1 MLFQENETTEVKEV
15 VVDDIKKEIIAFANC
30 DGGKLYI
37 GVRDDGTVVG
47 VDNADSVSL
56 QISNMVRDAI
66 KPDVTMFLHYETI
79 AENGKNIVAVNI
91 QRGTDR
97 PYYLAKKGMRP
108 EGVYVRQGYSS
119 VPATDTAIRRMIKE
133 TDGDRFEV
141 MRSLN
146 QELTFKAV
154 QKEFELREIEFGAR
168 QMRTLRLIDQ
178 DGLYSN
184 LALLL
189 SDQCVHTIK
198 AAVFQGTD
206 QTIFKDRREF
216 TGSLMQQMNEV
227 YDFID
232 FRNQTRATIEKLY
245 RVDVRDYPEV
255 AVREALMN
263 LLVHRD
269 YAFSASALISIYAD
283 RIEFVS
289 IGGLM
294 PGIDLEDV
302 MVGISV
308 CRNQDLANVF
318 YRLHLIE
325 AYGTGMGKIMKAYE
339 GVQEKPL
346 IETTKNAF
354 KIILPNVNAKY
365 EIGNTIV
372 PKTGPGIQ
380 YIISAEKRLSD
391 EEEKILEYTRTH
403 GTITKNDVIGLL
415 GVSAS
420 TAARVIRK
428 MVKSNLLKQNGK
440 ARNTHYTIAE

>member
-1 MLFQENETTEVKEV
+1 MLFRESETIELKEV

-37 GVRDDGTVVG
+37 GVRDDGTVIG
-47 VDNADSVSL
+47 LDNADSVSL

-66 KPDVTMFLHYETI
+66 KPDITMFLHYETI
-79 AENGKNIVAVNI
+79 VENGKNIVAVDI

-133 TDGDRFEV
+133 TDGDRFEA
-141 MRSLN
+141 MRCLN
-146 QELTFKAV
+146 QDLTFEAAK
-154 QKEFELREIEFGAR
+154 KEFELRKTDFGPQ
-168 QMRTLRLIDQ
+168 QMRTLKLIDR

-216 TGSLMQQMNEV
+216 TGSLMQQMNEI

-269 YAFSASALISIYAD
+269 YSFSASAFISIYTD

-302 MVGISV
+302 LVGISV

-339 GVQEKPL
+339 SMQVKPT
-346 IETTKNAF
+346 IETTKNTF
-354 KIILPNVNAKY
+354 KIILPNINAKY
-365 EIGNTIV
+365 ETENAAV
-372 PKTGPGIQ
+372 KTKSGTPVTVN
-380 YIISAEKRLSD
+380 AEKKLSD
-391 EEEKILEYTRTH
+391 EERKILEYVRTH
-403 GTITKNDVIGLL
+403 GAITRNDVIGLL
-415 GVSAS
+415 EASAS

-428 MVKSNLLKQNGK
+428 MVKANLLEQNGK

>member
-1 MLFQENETTEVKEV
+1 MLFRESETVELKEV

-37 GVRDDGTVVG
+37 GVRDDGMVIG
-47 VDNADSVSL
+47 LDNADSVSL

-66 KPDVTMFLHYETI
+66 KPDITMFLHYETI
-79 AENGKNIVAVNI
+79 VENGKNVVAVDI

-108 EGVYVRQGYSS
+108 EGVYVRHGYSS

-133 TDGDRFEV
+133 TDGDRFEA
-141 MRSLN
+141 MRCLN
-146 QELTFKAV
+146 QDLTFETTK
-154 QKEFELREIEFGAR
+154 KEFDLRKTDFGPQ
-168 QMRTLRLIDQ
+168 QMRTLKLIDQ

-198 AAVFQGTD
+198 VAVFQGTD

-255 AVREALMN
+255 AVREALLN

-269 YAFSASALISIYAD
+269 YSFSASAFISIYED

-325 AYGTGMGKIMKAYE
+325 AYGTGMGKIIKAYE
-339 GVQEKPL
+339 SMQIKPV

-354 KIILPNVNAKY
+354 KIILPNINAKC
-365 EIGNTIV
+365 ETENATV
-372 PKTGPGIQ
+372 KTKSGTPVTVHT
-380 YIISAEKRLSD
+380 EKELSD
-391 EEEKILEYTRTH
+391 EEEKILEYARKH
-403 GTITKNDVIGLL
+403 GAITKNDVIGLL
-415 GVSAS
+415 EVSAS
-420 TAARVIRK
+420 TAVRMIRK
-428 MVKSNLLKQNGK
+428 MVKTNLLEQKGK

>member
-1 MLFQENETTEVKEV
+1 MLFRESETTELKEV

-47 VDNADSVSL
+47 LDNADRASL

-79 AENGKNIVAVNI
+79 IVNGKNILAVDI

-119 VPATDTAIRRMIKE
+119 VPATDTAIRRMIRE
-133 TDGDRFEV
+133 TDGDSFEAMRCLNQDITFEEIKKEFSHRKIEFGPKQ
-141 MRSLN
+141 MRSL
-146 QELTFKAV
+146 K
-154 QKEFELREIEFGAR
+154 
-168 QMRTLRLIDQ
+168 LIDQ

-198 AAVFQGTD
+198 VAVFQGTD

-216 TGSLMQQMNEV
+216 TGSLIQQMNEA

-245 RVDVRDYPEV
+245 RVDVRDYPEI
-255 AVREALMN
+255 AVREALLN

-269 YAFSASALISIYAD
+269 YAFRASALISIFAD
-283 RIEFVS
+283 RIEFIS

-302 MVGISV
+302 MAGISV
-308 CRNQDLANVF
+308 CRNQELANVF

-325 AYGTGMGKIMKAYE
+325 AYGTGMGKIVKAYE
-339 GVQEKPL
+339 GMEKKPV
-346 IETTKNAF
+346 IETTKNTF

-365 EIGNTIV
+365 ETENKIEL
-372 PKTGPGIQ
+372 KSGIQ
-380 YIISAEKRLSD
+380 RTAGIENRLSD
-391 EEEKILEYTRTH
+391 EEEKILEYTRTY
-403 GTITKNDVIGLL
+403 GSITKNDVVGLL
-415 GVSAS
+415 EVSAS

-428 MVKSNLLKQNGK
+428 MVKGNLLKQNGK
-440 ARNTHYTIAE
+440 ARNTHYTVAE

>member
-1 MLFQENETTEVKEV
+1 MLFRESETVELKEV

-37 GVRDDGTVVG
+37 GVRDDGTVIG
-47 VDNADSVSL
+47 LDNADSVSL

-66 KPDVTMFLHYETI
+66 KPDITMFLHYETI
-79 AENGKNIVAVNI
+79 VENGKNIVAVDI
-91 QRGTDR
+91 QRGADR

-119 VPATDTAIRRMIKE
+119 VPATDTAIRHMIKE
-133 TDGDRFEV
+133 TDGDRFEA
-141 MRSLN
+141 MRCLN
-146 QELTFKAV
+146 QDLTFEATK
-154 QKEFELREIEFGAR
+154 KEFELRKTDFGPQ
-168 QMRTLRLIDQ
+168 QMRTLKLIDQ
-178 DGLYSN
+178 DRLYSN

-198 AAVFQGTD
+198 VAVFQGTD

-245 RVDVRDYPEV
+245 RIDVRDYPEV
-255 AVREALMN
+255 AVREALLN

-269 YAFSASALISIYAD
+269 YSFSASAFISIYED

-339 GVQEKPL
+339 SMQVKPV
-346 IETTKNAF
+346 IETTKNTF
-354 KIILPNVNAKY
+354 KIILPNINAKY
-365 EIGNTIV
+365 EIENATV
-372 PKTGPGIQ
+372 KTKSGTPVTVHT
-380 YIISAEKRLSD
+380 EKEISD
-391 EEEKILEYTRTH
+391 EEGKILEYARKHGAITR
-403 GTITKNDVIGLL
+403 NDVIGLL
-415 GVSAS
+415 AVSAS

-428 MVKSNLLKQNGK
+428 MVKTNLLEQKGK

>member
-1 MLFQENETTEVKEV
+1 MLFRESETVELKEV

-37 GVRDDGTVVG
+37 GVRDDGTVIG
-47 VDNADSVSL
+47 LDNADSVSL

-66 KPDVTMFLHYETI
+66 KPDITMFLHYETI
-79 AENGKNIVAVNI
+79 VENGKNIVAVDI

-119 VPATDTAIRRMIKE
+119 VPATDTVIRRMIKE
-133 TDGDRFEV
+133 TDGDRFEA
-141 MRSLN
+141 MRCLN
-146 QELTFKAV
+146 QDLTFEATK
-154 QKEFELREIEFGAR
+154 KEFELRKTDFGSQ
-168 QMRTLRLIDQ
+168 QMRTLKLIDQ

-198 AAVFQGTD
+198 VAVFQGTD

-255 AVREALMN
+255 AVREALLN

-269 YAFSASALISIYAD
+269 YSFSASAFISIYED

-294 PGIDLEDV
+294 PGIELEDV

-339 GVQEKPL
+339 SMQVKPV

-354 KIILPNVNAKY
+354 KIILPNINAKY
-365 EIGNTIV
+365 ETENATV
-372 PKTGPGIQ
+372 KTKSGTPVTVHT
-380 YIISAEKRLSD
+380 EKELSD
-391 EEEKILEYTRTH
+391 EEEKILEYARKHGAITR
-403 GTITKNDVIGLL
+403 NDVIGLL
-415 GVSAS
+415 EVSAS

-428 MVKSNLLKQNGK
+428 MVKTNLLEQKGK